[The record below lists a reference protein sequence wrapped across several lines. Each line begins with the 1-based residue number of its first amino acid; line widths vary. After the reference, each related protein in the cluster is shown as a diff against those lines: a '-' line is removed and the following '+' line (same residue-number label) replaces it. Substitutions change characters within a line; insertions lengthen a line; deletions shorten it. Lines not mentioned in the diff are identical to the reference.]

1 MYSEYSYI
9 CSEYIYIYIH
19 MYSEYSY
26 ICSEYIYI
34 YIKYGLKNKI
44 DIPRKVLGFTQNNLE
59 EKIVEEKNGKA
70 RQ

>member
-1 MYSEYSYI
+1 
-9 CSEYIYIYIH
+9 

>member
-34 YIKYGLKNKI
+34 YIYKI
-44 DIPRKVLGFTQNNLE
+44 WIEKQNRYPEKSSWVYAKQFRRKDCGRKE
-59 EKIVEEKNGKA
+59 WKS
-70 RQ
+70 